1 MKTSDNIYLAEF
13 EKFFSSGHY
22 KKRTYVYAT
31 RNWAKYVIDLFLSP
45 APKWVEKSMLAVVN
59 DDSLYAA
66 DPKAYLVCNNK
77 DRKVLSIYDSF
88 QGAYL
93 FIACTPDDVPDFD
106 ALNEV
111 SELVE
116 NWRCRSDANQNV

>member
-1 MKTSDNIYLAEF
+1 MKPNENIFLSQF

-22 KKRTYVYAT
+22 KNRTYVYAT
-31 RNWAKYVIDLFLSP
+31 RNWAKYVTDLFLSP
-45 APKWVEKSMLAVVN
+45 APKWVEKSILAVVN

-66 DPKAYLVCNNK
+66 DPRAYLVCNNK
-77 DRKVLSIYDSF
+77 DHKVLSIYDSL

-93 FIACTPDDVPDFD
+93 FIACTPEDVPDFD

-111 SELVE
+111 TEVVE
-116 NWRCRSDANQNV
+116 SWRHKSSVK